1 MEAPDEPSIGPKLW
15 VMEAS
20 ALLLGWFGRPLRH
33 SSACHGV
40 EEAAGFATRAP
51 ATGSISKWN
60 QSLV

>member
-1 MEAPDEPSIGPKLW
+1 
-15 VMEAS
+15 MEAS

-33 SSACHGV
+33 GSACHGV